1 MRDNRNLLLMKTLH
15 RICMALGL
23 AAGLG
28 STLPAVAQPYPAKP
42 IRIIVPFAP
51 GGPAD
56 LLARTL
62 GQKLQESWGQPV
74 LADNKPGAGGN
85 LGMDL
90 GAKAAPDG
98 YTLLLAP
105 TGNLTV
111 NPHLGPLPYDVM
123 RDLAPVTQLA
133 SVENVLVVNPGI
145 AANNVQE
152 LVALARGKP
161 GSLSFASPGAGSQAH
176 VAGEFL
182 KGMTGTD
189 LIHIAYK
196 GTGPALN
203 DLLGGQVSMMFS
215 QMSSALPHIRAGKLR
230 ALGVAS
236 LKRSALLPA
245 LPTVAE
251 QNLAGFE
258 AVSWYALMA
267 PAGTP
272 ADVIAKLQV
281 ESARILRL
289 ADVREKLA
297 GLGAEAVGNR
307 PEELAAIMR
316 AESARWQKVV
326 KDANIKAE

>member
-1 MRDNRNLLLMKTLH
+1 MKNLQ
-15 RICMALGL
+15 RICLVLGVALGL
-23 AAGLG
+23 TNAR
-28 STLPAVAQPYPAKP
+28 PATAQSYPNKP

-111 NPHLGPLPYDVM
+111 NPHLGPLPYDVQ

-133 SVENVLVVNPGI
+133 TVENVLVVHPGI
-145 AANNVQE
+145 AANNLQE
-152 LVALARGKP
+152 LVALARSKP

-182 KGMTGTD
+182 KALTGID
-189 LIHIAYK
+189 MIHIAYK

-203 DLLGGQVSMMFS
+203 DLLGGQISMMFS
-215 QMSSALPHIRAGKLR
+215 QMSSALPHIKAGKLR

-236 LKRSALLPA
+236 LKRSVLLPA

-251 QNLAGFE
+251 QNLPGFE

-272 ADVIAKLQV
+272 AEVIDKLQA

-289 ADVREKLA
+289 ADVRDKLSA
-297 GLGAEAVGNR
+297 LGAEAVGNR
-307 PEELAAIMR
+307 PEELAAIIR
-316 AESARWQKVV
+316 SESVRWQKVV
-326 KDANIKAE
+326 RDANIKAE

>member
-1 MRDNRNLLLMKTLH
+1 MRSLH
-15 RICMALGL
+15 RIVIALGAALGL
-23 AAGLG
+23 ANA
-28 STLPAVAQPYPAKP
+28 LPAIAQAYPAKP

-62 GQKLQESWGQPV
+62 GQKLQESWGQSV

-111 NPHLGPLPYDVM
+111 NPHLGPLPYDVL

-133 SVENVLVVNPGI
+133 TVENVLVVNPGI
-145 AANNVQE
+145 AANSVQE
-152 LVALARGKP
+152 LVALARSKP
-161 GSLSFASPGAGSQAH
+161 GSLSFASPGSGSQAH

-182 KGMTGTD
+182 KGLTGTD
-189 LIHIAYK
+189 MIHIAYK

-203 DLLGGQVSMMFS
+203 DLLGGQISMMFS

-236 LKRSALLPA
+236 LKRSAVLPA

-251 QNLAGFE
+251 QNLPGFE

-272 ADVIAKLQV
+272 ADVIAKLQA

-297 GLGAEAVGNR
+297 ALGAEAVGNR
-307 PEELAAIMR
+307 PEELAAIIR
-316 AESARWQKVV
+316 AESVRWQKVV

>member
-1 MRDNRNLLLMKTLH
+1 
-15 RICMALGL
+15 
-23 AAGLG
+23 
-28 STLPAVAQPYPAKP
+28 
-42 IRIIVPFAP
+42 
-51 GGPAD
+51 
-56 LLARTL
+56 
-62 GQKLQESWGQPV
+62 
-74 LADNKPGAGGN
+74 
-85 LGMDL
+85 
-90 GAKAAPDG
+90 
-98 YTLLLAP
+98 LLAP

-145 AANNVQE
+145 AANNLQE
-152 LVALARGKP
+152 LVALARSRP

-176 VAGEFL
+176 VAGELL
-182 KGMTGTD
+182 KGQTGTD
-189 LIHIAYK
+189 MIHIAYK

-203 DLLGGQVSMMFS
+203 DLLGGQISMMFS

-236 LKRSALLPA
+236 LKRSAVLPA

-251 QNLAGFE
+251 QSLPGFE

-272 ADVIAKLQV
+272 AEVIAKLQA
-281 ESARILRL
+281 ECARILRL

-297 GLGAEAVGNR
+297 ALGAEAVGNR
-307 PEELAAIMR
+307 PEELMAIIR
-316 AESARWQKVV
+316 AKSARWQKVV

>member
-1 MRDNRNLLLMKTLH
+1 MTMK
-15 RICMALGL
+15 IL
-23 AAGLG
+23 AGPAIAFAA
-28 STLPAVAQPYPAKP
+28 AVAAATIPSASAQNYPAKP

-62 GQKLQESWGQPV
+62 GQKMQESWGQVV
-74 LADNKPGAGGN
+74 LADNKPGAGGI

-90 GAKAAPDG
+90 LAKAAPDG
-98 YTLLLAP
+98 YTLVLAP

-111 NPHLGPLPYDVM
+111 NPHLGTLPYDVF
-123 RDLAPVTQLA
+123 RDLSPVTQLA
-133 SVENVLVVNPGI
+133 TVENVLVVHPGI
-145 AANNVQE
+145 AANSVQE
-152 LVALARGKP
+152 LVALARAKP

-182 KGMTGTD
+182 KGLTGTD
-189 LIHIAYK
+189 MVHIAYK

-236 LKRSALLPA
+236 LRRSALLPS

-251 QNLAGFE
+251 QNLPGFE

-272 ADVIAKLQV
+272 AEVIAKLQA

-289 ADVREKLA
+289 PDVREKLA
-297 GLGAEAVGNR
+297 ALGAEAVGNR
-307 PEELAAIMR
+307 PEELAAIIR
-316 AESARWQKVV
+316 AESVRWQKVV
-326 KDANIKAE
+326 REANIKAE

>member
-1 MRDNRNLLLMKTLH
+1 MKLFNLLAVVLT
-15 RICMALGL
+15 AS
-23 AAGLG
+23 AV
-28 STLPAVAQPYPAKP
+28 TQAVAQPYPSRP

-62 GQKLQESWGQPV
+62 GQKMQENWGQAV

-90 GAKAAPDG
+90 LAKAAADG
-98 YTLLLAP
+98 YTLVIAP

-111 NPHLGPLPYDVM
+111 NPHLGALPYDVF

-133 SVENVLVVNPGI
+133 TVENVLVVHPGI
-145 AANNVQE
+145 AANSVQE
-152 LVALARGKP
+152 LVALARAKP

-182 KGMTGTD
+182 KGLTGTD
-189 LIHIAYK
+189 MVHIAYK

-203 DLLGGQVSMMFS
+203 DLLGGQVSMLFS
-215 QMSSALPHIRAGKLR
+215 QMSSALPQIRAGKLR

-236 LKRSALLPA
+236 LKRSAVLPA

-251 QNLAGFE
+251 QNLPGFE

-272 ADVIAKLQV
+272 VEVIAKLQA

-289 ADVREKLA
+289 PDVREKLA
-297 GLGAEAVGNR
+297 ALGAEPVGNR
-307 PEELAAIMR
+307 PEELAAIIKT
-316 AESARWQKVV
+316 ESVRWQKVV
-326 KDANIKAE
+326 REANIKAE

>member
-1 MRDNRNLLLMKTLH
+1 MKFRH
-15 RICMALGL
+15 AIALAL
-23 AAGLG
+23 VTAATAA
-28 STLPAVAQPYPAKP
+28 TLPAAAQPYPSRP

-62 GQKLQESWGQPV
+62 GQKMQESWGQSV
-74 LADNKPGAGGN
+74 VADNKPGAGGN

-90 GAKAAPDG
+90 AAKAAPDG
-98 YTLLLAP
+98 YTLVIAP

-111 NPHLGPLPYDVM
+111 NPHLGPLPYDVF

-133 SVENVLVVNPGI
+133 TVENVLVVHPGI
-145 AANNVQE
+145 AANSVQE
-152 LVALARGKP
+152 LVALARAKP
-161 GSLSFASPGAGSQAH
+161 GTLSFASPGAGSQAH

-182 KGMTGTD
+182 KGMTATD
-189 LIHIAYK
+189 MVHIPYK

-203 DLLGGQVSMMFS
+203 DLLGGQLSMMFS

-236 LKRSALLPA
+236 LRRSALLPA

-251 QNLAGFE
+251 QNLPGFE

-272 ADVIAKLQV
+272 SDVLGRLQAD
-281 ESARILRL
+281 SARILRL
-289 ADVREKLA
+289 PDVREKLA
-297 GLGAEAVGNR
+297 ALGAEAVGNR
-307 PEELAAIMR
+307 PEELAAIIKS
-316 AESARWQKVV
+316 ESARWQKVV
-326 KDANIKAE
+326 KDANIKAD

>member
-1 MRDNRNLLLMKTLH
+1 M
-15 RICMALGL
+15 
-23 AAGLG
+23 
-28 STLPAVAQPYPAKP
+28 
-42 IRIIVPFAP
+42 
-51 GGPAD
+51 
-56 LLARTL
+56 
-62 GQKLQESWGQPV
+62 
-74 LADNKPGAGGN
+74 
-85 LGMDL
+85 
-90 GAKAAPDG
+90 
-98 YTLLLAP
+98 LAP

-145 AANNVQE
+145 AANNLQE
-152 LVALARGKP
+152 LVALARSRP

-176 VAGEFL
+176 VAGEL
-182 KGMTGTD
+182 LNGQTGAD
-189 LIHIAYK
+189 MIHIAYK

-203 DLLGGQVSMMFS
+203 DLLGGQISMMFS

-236 LKRSALLPA
+236 LKRSAVLPA

-251 QNLAGFE
+251 QSLPGFE

-272 ADVIAKLQV
+272 AEVIAKLQA
-281 ESARILRL
+281 ECARILRL

-297 GLGAEAVGNR
+297 ALGAEAVGNR
-307 PEELAAIMR
+307 PEELMAIIR
-316 AESARWQKVV
+316 AKSARWQKVV

>member
-1 MRDNRNLLLMKTLH
+1 MKTLQH
-15 RICMALGL
+15 ICVALGVTLGL
-23 AAGLG
+23 AHAV
-28 STLPAVAQPYPAKP
+28 PAAAQTYPVKP

-90 GAKAAPDG
+90 GAKAPPDG

-105 TGNLTV
+105 TGNLAV
-111 NPHLGPLPYDVM
+111 NPHMGPLPYDVM

-133 SVENVLVVNPGI
+133 TVENVLVVNPAI

-152 LVALARGKP
+152 LVALARSKP

-182 KGMTGTD
+182 KGLTGTD
-189 LIHIAYK
+189 MIHIAYK

-215 QMSSALPHIRAGKLR
+215 QMSSAVPHIRAGKLR

-272 ADVIAKLQV
+272 VEVIAKLQA

-289 ADVREKLA
+289 ADVRDKLA
-297 GLGAEAVGNR
+297 ALGAEAVGNR
-307 PEELAAIMR
+307 PEELAVIIR
-316 AESARWQKVV
+316 AESVRWQKVV

>member
-1 MRDNRNLLLMKTLH
+1 MTMKILP
-15 RICMALGL
+15 RLALAF
-23 AAGLG
+23 AA
-28 STLPAVAQPYPAKP
+28 AVAAATMPSASAQNYPARP

-62 GQKLQESWGQPV
+62 GQKMQENWGQAV

-98 YTLLLAP
+98 YTLVIAP

-111 NPHLGPLPYDVM
+111 NPHLGALPYDVF

-133 SVENVLVVNPGI
+133 TVENVLVVNPGI
-145 AANNVQE
+145 AVNSVQD
-152 LVALARGKP
+152 LVALARAKP

-182 KGMTGTD
+182 KSLSGIDMV
-189 LIHIAYK
+189 HIAYK

-215 QMSSALPHIRAGKLR
+215 QMSSALPHLRAGKLR

-236 LKRSALLPA
+236 LKRSAVLPS

-251 QNLAGFE
+251 QNLPGFE

-272 ADVIAKLQV
+272 AEVITKLQA

-289 ADVREKLA
+289 PDVREKLA
-297 GLGAEAVGNR
+297 ALGAEAVGNR
-307 PEELAAIMR
+307 PEELAAIIR
-316 AESARWQKVV
+316 AESVRWQKVV
-326 KDANIKAE
+326 KDAGIKAE

>member
-1 MRDNRNLLLMKTLH
+1 MKNLQ
-15 RICMALGL
+15 RICIAVGAALGL
-23 AAGLG
+23 SSAPPAA
-28 STLPAVAQPYPAKP
+28 AQAYPNKP
-42 IRIIVPFAP
+42 IRIIVPFAA

-111 NPHLGPLPYDVM
+111 NPHLGPLPYDVQ

-133 SVENVLVVNPGI
+133 TVENVLVVNPGI
-145 AANNVQE
+145 AANTVQE
-152 LVALARGKP
+152 LVALARSKP

-182 KGMTGTD
+182 KALTGSD
-189 LIHIAYK
+189 MIHIAHK

-203 DLLGGQVSMMFS
+203 DLLGGQISMMFS
-215 QMSSALPHIRAGKLR
+215 QMSSALPHIKAGKLR

-236 LKRSALLPA
+236 LKRSVLLPA

-251 QNLAGFE
+251 QNLPGFE

-272 ADVIAKLQV
+272 AEVIAKVQT

-289 ADVREKLA
+289 ADVRDKLA
-297 GLGAEAVGNR
+297 ALGAEAVGNR
-307 PEELAAIMR
+307 PDELATIIR
-316 AESARWQKVV
+316 TESARWQKVV